1 MIAAHWGVAFS
12 ILAIALLVLWAPRV
26 TVIRV
31 DGAEDR
37 ADHAVLHSALLVM
50 SLLTAVGP
58 LAYLAMGAASAL
70 HALSARRVAP
80 TAALTLALA
89 AAAAFVAALALWWGD
104 GVTAFVASLISVAL
118 RAGLVPFHA
127 GVARL
132 CERSPWLQTQ
142 QLATLVGLAVAHLR
156 FTDQIALAFDI
167 APFVVRYGAA
177 MTLIPA
183 LMALVQRDLRG
194 FYRSASMMHGGM
206 IFAALGAAGRGH
218 TTAALMVVV
227 TIAMA
232 MGGLGVMMES
242 LEARV
247 GTVTLSGPGGRVQ
260 AFPRLA
266 AAFLVF
272 GGAGV
277 AMPGTAGFIADDL
290 LLHALWEESV
300 IGTLTV
306 ILGSA
311 ILAVATLVTY
321 SKVFLGRAVPS
332 LAPDLGSRER
342 WIAVG
347 LVLVLV
353 WLGIVP
359 ATLLEPADPFLR
371 AAGDAAAH

>member
-1 MIAAHWGVAFS
+1 MTAHWGVALAV
-12 ILAIALLVLWAPRV
+12 LAIAVLVLWAPRV
-26 TVIRV
+26 ARRT
-31 DGAEDR
+31 DGG
-37 ADHAVLHSALLVM
+37 ADHAVIHTALLVIALFTDTGPAALVAM
-50 SLLTAVGP
+50 AVSGGFHASTAW
-58 LAYLAMGAASAL
+58 
-70 HALSARRVAP
+70 RVAP
-80 TAALTLALA
+80 TAALGFGLSA
-89 AAAAFVAALALWWGD
+89 ASTGIAALALWWGD
-104 GVTAFVASLISVAL
+104 GVTAFVASLLAVAL

-132 CERSPWLQTQ
+132 CERAPWLQSQ
-142 QLATLVGLAVAHLR
+142 QLATLVGLGVAHLR
-156 FTDQIALAFDI
+156 FVDQVPLAFQWS
-167 APFVVRYGAA
+167 AVVVMYGAA

-206 IFAALGAAGRGH
+206 IVAAIGAAGRGH
-218 TTAALMVVV
+218 STVALMVLV

-232 MGGLGVMMES
+232 MGGLGLM
-242 LEARV
+242 LEALEERV
-247 GTVTLSGPGGRVQ
+247 GPVTLDGRGGRVQ

-300 IGTLTV
+300 SATLTV

-311 ILAVATLVTY
+311 ILAVATLMTY

-332 LAPDLGSRER
+332 LAPDLGTRER
-342 WIAVG
+342 WVAVL
-347 LVLVLV
+347 LVFVLV

-371 AAGDAAAH
+371 ALGDPAAH

>member
-1 MIAAHWGVAFS
+1 MIAAHWAVAGA
-12 ILAIALLVLWAPRV
+12 ILGIALLVLWAPRLAGQE
-26 TVIRV
+26 
-31 DGAEDR
+31 GAR
-37 ADHAVLHSALLVM
+37 SDHAVLHSALLVIAM
-50 SLLTAVGP
+50 LTASGP
-58 LAYLAMGAASAL
+58 MAFVAMAIAALL
-70 HALSARRVAP
+70 HAHSARRVAA
-80 TAALTLALA
+80 TAALAFAFSALA
-89 AAAAFVAALALWWGD
+89 TAAAAFALWRGD
-104 GVTAFVASLISVAL
+104 AVTAFLASMAAITL
-118 RAGLVPFHA
+118 RAGLVPLHA
-127 GVARL
+127 GTARL
-132 CERSPWLQTQ
+132 CERAPWLQTQ

-156 FTDQIALAFDI
+156 FTDHIALAFDL

-177 MTLIPA
+177 MTLLPA

-206 IFAALGAAGRGH
+206 IIAALGAAGRGH
-218 TTAALMVVV
+218 STAALMVVI

-232 MGGLGVMMES
+232 MGGLGVMLES

-247 GTVTLSGPGGRVQ
+247 GTVALAGPGGRVQ
-260 AFPRLA
+260 SFPRLA
-266 AAFLVF
+266 AAFLLF

-332 LAPDLGSRER
+332 LAPDLGSQER
-342 WIAVG
+342 WVAVG
-347 LVLVLV
+347 LVFVLV
-353 WLGIVP
+353 WLGVLP
-359 ATLLEPADPFLR
+359 ATLLESADPFLR